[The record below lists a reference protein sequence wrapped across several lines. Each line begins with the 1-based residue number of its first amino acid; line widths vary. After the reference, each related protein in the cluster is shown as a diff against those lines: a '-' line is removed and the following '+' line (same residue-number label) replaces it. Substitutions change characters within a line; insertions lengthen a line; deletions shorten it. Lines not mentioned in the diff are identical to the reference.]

1 MRSSIAVLAAVAL
14 PLAAAQGSWNRR
26 VYFTDTTCA
35 GSIGYQESVFAPTTA
50 CPAGSTGAIAN
61 CEVKST
67 AKVASGEETG
77 CDAVPTNAAVSVD
90 PYFPAAGAAKIA
102 KANYLTVNAYNAAT
116 CGKGTGNVAITQ
128 LTFAADGACHV
139 MEPGNYFKASCNSA
153 GAIVQWCDDADCTA
167 CPGAKVMSFRSDCS
181 SGDYQGQPAQS
192 ICTLAAGNVDQ
203 PLPVVNGTT
212 SVIVPLP
219 ASSTVAAASSTAAS
233 ASAPTAATAAASK
246 TAGGASAATTP
257 SSTAAASD
265 KSSGAALESAAG
277 VVGALLSGLAAAVA
291 I

>member
-1 MRSSIAVLAAVAL
+1 MRSFISVFAAVAL

-26 VYFTDTTCA
+26 VYFTDTACA
-35 GSIGYQESVFAPTTA
+35 GAIGYQESVFAPATA

-67 AKVASGEETG
+67 AKVASGEQTG
-77 CDAVPTNAAVSVD
+77 CDAVATNSAVSVE
-90 PYFPAAGAAKIA
+90 PYFAPGVARIA

-116 CGKGTGNVAITQ
+116 CSKGTGNVAITQ

-153 GAIVQWCDDADCTA
+153 GAIVQWCDDQDCTQ

-181 SGDYQGQPAQS
+181 AGDYQSQPAQS

-203 PLPVVNGTT
+203 PLPVVNGTS

-219 ASSTVAAASSTAAS
+219 ASSTTAS
-233 ASAPTAATAAASK
+233 ASASATASGAAASK
-246 TAGGASAATTP
+246 TAVASSAVPAA
-257 SSTAAASD
+257 TAAAGD
-265 KSSGAALESAAG
+265 KQSGAGVESAVG
-277 VVGALLSGLAAAVA
+277 TFGALLSGFVAAAVL
-291 I
+291 